1 MSKTRIHVDLTTA
14 FEERH
19 RIPHGTTRVERKL
32 IEVLADLGHDD
43 ISFCRFDQR
52 ALRFIALSPQEAK
65 SVATSEAVADP
76 QRSLRVSTRSHP
88 LVAPFHRLEV
98 WFRKNIRDPIR
109 RTRRDAIHKATA
121 TTDICEPDSVLL
133 ILGELQR
140 HDFAHLMAMRRRLNL
155 RLAFVF
161 YDLLDT
167 LSNDDPRAHNPNA
180 IDIPGSDFIMREASL
195 ILPISTYSENELR
208 NHAARRGVTLP
219 LVHTIRLGHQ
229 IADAP
234 PVNDVADLTPGEFVL
249 TVGDVTSRKNH
260 RLLVDIWGTLTR
272 ERATPP
278 IPLAVAGRID
288 IDGLPLVTASKADPA
303 TAVTVKFLSN
313 IDDTGLNWLYR
324 NCRFTVF
331 PSVREGFGL
340 PVVESLAYGK
350 LCIASNATAI
360 PEASQ
365 GIAIHLDPHDMPAW
379 RKTIE
384 TLLDD
389 TEALTRATADIA
401 DRFQLISWNDTAND
415 ALSAIAQLLQSKR
428 AA

>member
-1 MSKTRIHVDLTTA
+1 MPKARIHVDLTTA

-32 IEVLADLGHDD
+32 IEVLTGLGHDD
-43 ISFCRFDQR
+43 ISFCRLDQR
-52 ALRFIALSPQEAK
+52 TLRFVALSAQEAK
-65 SVATSEAVADP
+65 AVATSEAVADP

-88 LVAPFHRLEV
+88 LVAPLHRLEV
-98 WFRKNIRDPIR
+98 WFRKSIRDPIR
-109 RTRRDAIHKATA
+109 RTCRDAILKATA
-121 TTDICEPDSVLL
+121 ATDIFEPDSVLL

-140 HDFAHLMAMRRRLNL
+140 HDFGHLMAIRRRLNL

-167 LSNDDPRAHNPNA
+167 LSNDDPRAHNPDA
-180 IDIPGSDFIMREASL
+180 TDIPGSDFIIREASL
-195 ILPISTYSENELR
+195 ILPISAYSESELR
-208 NHAARRGVTLP
+208 KHAARRGVTLP

-229 IADAP
+229 IAGAP
-234 PVNDVADLTPGEFVL
+234 PVNNVADLTPGAFVL

-260 RLLVDIWGTLTR
+260 RLLVDIWGALTR
-272 ERATPP
+272 ERAIPP
-278 IPLAVAGRID
+278 IPLVAAGRID

-303 TAVTVKFLSN
+303 TAGTVKFLSN
-313 IDDTGLNWLYR
+313 IDDAGLNWLYR

-350 LCIASNATAI
+350 LCIASDATAI

-379 RKTIE
+379 RQAIE

-389 TEALTRATADIA
+389 DEALMRAGEDIA
-401 DRFQLISWNDTAND
+401 ARFRLISWSDTAND
-415 ALSAIAQLLQSKR
+415 VLSAIAQMPQPG